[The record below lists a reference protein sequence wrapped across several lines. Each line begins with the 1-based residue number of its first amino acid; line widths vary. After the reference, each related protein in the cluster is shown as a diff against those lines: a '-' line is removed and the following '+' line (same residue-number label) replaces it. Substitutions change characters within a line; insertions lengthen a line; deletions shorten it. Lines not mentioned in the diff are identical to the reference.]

1 MLLLL
6 ALLENRLLVSGGP
19 EGHHFAVAG
28 LTICGGP
35 EPLQALIEGGPR
47 LDGVLWLPEHRS
59 GHLGPFLIP
68 IPPFLSSTSLS
79 ELRLN
84 KDTRQV

>member
-19 EGHHFAVAG
+19 EGHHFSVAG

-35 EPLQALIEGGPR
+35 EPFQALIEGGPR

-59 GHLGPFLIP
+59 GHFGLFLMRP
-68 IPPFLSSTSLS
+68 LLLRSTLLS
-79 ELRLN
+79 ELA
-84 KDTRQV
+84 TEQGHRQV